1 MKTILFFMLC
11 TITVQ
16 SLIAQDTVTLKN
28 GKIVSGKIMSLS
40 YGITLLT
47 AKDTMKYTADEV
59 ASIMF
64 CSTNKN
70 CPDGNTNSN
79 GGSSDITSRNTKNN
93 PCNCIYKQNES
104 SGNTKLK
111 ADKRRNSK
119 Y

>member
-1 MKTILFFMLC
+1 MLC
-11 TITVQ
+11 IITIQ

-28 GKIVSGKIMSLS
+28 GKIVPGKIISLS

-79 GGSSDITSRNTKNN
+79 SGSSDITSRNTKDN
-93 PCNCIYKQNES
+93 PCDGIYKQNES
-104 SGNTKLK
+104 AGNIKPKTTKSK
-111 ADKRRNSK
+111 NSK
-119 Y
+119 D